1 MSQSVRPAVRPAGPP
16 ASCPMTPELH
26 LQAAV
31 AAHPGHVRE
40 KQEDA
45 HLFLDTLGFAAVA
58 DGMGGHNAGDVASR
72 LAIEA
77 LQEHFGRVLNGTQPR
92 GITGFLRRLG
102 GASQP
107 GAALTEA
114 IRLANRRILASAR
127 RNTRHRGMGTTLVTL
142 WLCGERV
149 HFAHVG
155 DSRIYLWREGA
166 LRQLTEDHSL
176 LNEYL
181 RLGMLSAADA
191 PGFPHKNVIVRAVGL
206 SAGLEVDVGHVTA
219 QPEDRFLLCSD
230 GLTDLVDDATIC
242 ALLAAGDAPELAAE
256 RLVSRALDAGGVD
269 NVTAL
274 VVHVRPNSIPPD
286 APEVKDDAAPAVVD
300 HDQSAPA
307 ADRGG
312 G

>member
-1 MSQSVRPAVRPAGPP
+1 MSPPTSRAGREVVGPV
-16 ASCPMTPELH
+16 TGEVH
-26 LQAAV
+26 LQSAV
-31 AAHPGHVRE
+31 AAHTGLVRE

-45 HLFLDTLGFAAVA
+45 HLVLEGIGFAAVA
-58 DGMGGHNAGDVASR
+58 DGMGGHNAGEVASG

-77 LQEHFGRVLNGTQPR
+77 LREHFGRVTTGTQPR

-102 GASQP
+102 GAGQP
-107 GAALTEA
+107 GAALAEA

-127 RNTRHRGMGTTLVTL
+127 RNVRHRGMGTTLVTL

-155 DSRIYLWREGA
+155 DSRIYHWRAGT

-181 RLGMLSAADA
+181 RLGVISATEAA
-191 PGFPHKNVIVRAVGL
+191 GFPHKNVIVRAVGL
-206 SAGLEVDVGHVTA
+206 SAGLDVDVGQLIV

-242 ALLAAGDAPELAAE
+242 ASLADGDAPELAAQ
-256 RLVSRALDAGGVD
+256 RLVSHALDAGGID

-274 VVHVRPNSIPPD
+274 VIHVRPNQIPPD
-286 APEVKDDAAPAVVD
+286 APEVKDDAAPAVADSVD
-300 HDQSAPA
+300 SSPAP
-307 ADRGG
+307 DGHGG
-312 G
+312 